1 MRGGGCVMAVGVGG
15 GCPCRSQPKKHKM
28 KAYLLHCYAEYCGSL
43 LRSFA
48 YYYDFSIFAHNFSC
62 IYKDIEFA
70 YLTIGRLLMSTGIT
84 ANVKFIK
91 IILEPNVLL
100 LFPDWLRCTETRLLV
115 CAVFSL
121 NSSRER
127 LIEYRSEIK
136 TSSSICVVYWW
147 SSLGTCRR
155 GRPSLWT
162 TQGVVNPSF
171 RLESPSTILFTSSAS
186 PSGGTTSSRL
196 VRFQSIVFFCFRSL
210 LFGPQN
216 SKQEIQKERQGEQ
229 NRKIYKEIID
239 LAQQDT
245 QLQTQ
250 WQEGWCHGTDLCE
263 IWRE

>member
-1 MRGGGCVMAVGVGG
+1 MLTYFIAMQNTAGRFSV
-15 GCPCRSQPKKHKM
+15 P
-28 KAYLLHCYAEYCGSL
+28 SL
-43 LRSFA
+43 IIMTSASSHIISVAFTKIL
-48 YYYDFSIFAHNFSC
+48 N
-62 IYKDIEFA
+62 FA

-84 ANVKFIK
+84 ANVKFIN
-91 IILEPNVLL
+91 IIL

-147 SSLGTCRR
+147 SSSGTCRR

-162 TQGVVNPSF
+162 TQGVVDPSF

-196 VRFQSIVFFCFRSL
+196 VRFQSIVFFVSDRFCLAHR
-210 LFGPQN
+210 
-216 SKQEIQKERQGEQ
+216 IA
-229 NRKIYKEIID
+229 NRKYKRNDRGNRTEKYTKK
-239 LAQQDT
+239 L
-245 QLQTQ
+245 
-250 WQEGWCHGTDLCE
+250 
-263 IWRE
+263 